1 MSKIKKIVKA
11 IKEFFNSIFYKPKV
25 KMLEKK
31 SNVIGDA
38 ELLLNEQKENL
49 ENDGLLNKTE
59 KEEIGLNDFIYTE
72 TEKKDF
78 FRVYNNIK
86 SGIVKME
93 DLMLEDLIKVQLMM
107 QSESNIL
114 DKKISITEEEIKHI
128 NNEMK
133 SIKREN
139 LLNG

>member
-1 MSKIKKIVKA
+1 
-11 IKEFFNSIFYKPKV
+11 
-25 KMLEKK
+25 
-31 SNVIGDA
+31 
-38 ELLLNEQKENL
+38 
-49 ENDGLLNKTE
+49 
-59 KEEIGLNDFIYTE
+59 
-72 TEKKDF
+72 
-78 FRVYNNIK
+78 
-86 SGIVKME
+86 ME